1 MKTMPKERF
10 FRQFS
15 VTLVVLIDVTL
26 TSGNSG
32 GLTLIF

>member
-15 VTLVVLIDVTL
+15 VTFVVLIDV